1 MSNDKIFSGKIK
13 YIDDFASSSDEL
25 DMMSEDE
32 NALPQV
38 EQIMDA
44 NSFQPPSNSNKTHP
58 YNQSGEEYQLR
69 MISLDKKVFKGDF
82 KQRLGNDM
90 SLSGGDMRVQNS
102 AEKEELKAL
111 TKPRSIT

>member
-1 MSNDKIFSGKIK
+1 MIANPVDGKSLEEEKLSNDKIFSGKIK

-44 NSFQPPSNSNKTHP
+44 NSF
-58 YNQSGEEYQLR
+58 
-69 MISLDKKVFKGDF
+69 
-82 KQRLGNDM
+82 
-90 SLSGGDMRVQNS
+90 
-102 AEKEELKAL
+102 
-111 TKPRSIT
+111 